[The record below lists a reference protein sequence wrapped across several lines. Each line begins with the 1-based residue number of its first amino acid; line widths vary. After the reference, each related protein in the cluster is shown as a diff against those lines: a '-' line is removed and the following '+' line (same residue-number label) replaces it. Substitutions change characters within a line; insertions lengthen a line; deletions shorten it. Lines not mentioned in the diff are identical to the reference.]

1 MEIMTGR
8 MTLVLMKGSSK
19 DNAGGNT
26 QEDLFVK
33 PLLILL
39 EAGLSPLLSSG
50 GRLEVSISSPSEP
63 GPCRSPEGAIFICG
77 PGYPEREGVHP
88 GPRHLLDLLLV
99 HPTQTEH

>member
-1 MEIMTGR
+1 M
-8 MTLVLMKGSSK
+8 LMKGSSK

-33 PLLILL
+33 PLIFL

>member
-1 MEIMTGR
+1 M
-8 MTLVLMKGSSK
+8 LMKGSSK

-33 PLLILL
+33 PLIFL

-88 GPRHLLDLLLV
+88 GARHLLDLLLV